1 MDRQEEQLTIWSELY
16 PYFKLK
22 EPVILLEMFAGI
34 GAQRKA
40 LSILNVKIDETNS
53 KICEWAY
60 NSYCGYNA
68 IHIKD
73 KADYSVGKTKEEL
86 VERIKGTSINYNEP
100 LTIEQLYKKPLDWLR
115 NAYNNC
121 EATHNLINIMD
132 VKGSDLGELPKEQTS
147 ILTYSFPCQD
157 LSLAG
162 KRAGMET
169 SQAEGGTRSGLLWE
183 IERILLERFSLKLNM
198 PTILIMEN
206 VPEVVGKGNINHF
219 KKWEQRLREF
229 GYSNYVEILNGK
241 NYGIPQN
248 RKRCFM
254 ISILGEYAYDFPCK
268 IPLKYKLKDLLENNV
283 DEKYY
288 LSQKMIDYISA
299 TGTKDFSVNNSKI
312 NCSIGRPLTTE
323 QSKRAGTTNY
333 IGDDLP
339 QDFDLREIVPLKRGY
354 NIEVKEDNPNEED
367 EVDLIGNYSKSD
379 YAQTPIVGKNGIA
392 PTFTENHG
400 QVIAIAIKNATE
412 QGYLLAEDGDGVDI
426 STRMETHRGT
436 VQKGSCQTLTTQGG
450 ENVGV
455 VVKDEKNKRK

>member
-1 MDRQEEQLTIWSELY
+1 MEMVEQLSLWGEMY
-16 PYFKLK
+16 PYFKIK
-22 EPVILLEMFAGI
+22 QPVILLEMFAGI
-34 GAQRKA
+34 GAQHKA
-40 LSILNVKIDETNS
+40 LSILGVKIDKEKS

-73 KADYSVGKTKEEL
+73 KTDYSLGKTKEEL
-86 VERIKGTSINYNEP
+86 IERIKGTSVNYNEP
-100 LTIEQLYKKPLDWLR
+100 LTMDQLNKKPIEWLR

-121 EATHNLINIMD
+121 VATHNLVNIMD
-132 VKGSDLGELPKEQTS
+132 VKGHDLGELPSNQTS

-162 KRAGMET
+162 KRQGMAT
-169 SQAEGGTRSGLLWE
+169 SQADGGTRSGLLWE
-183 IERILLERFSLKLNM
+183 IERIIREREREHSTL
-198 PTILIMEN
+198 PTILLMEN
-206 VPEVVGKGNINHF
+206 VPEVVGKNNIEHF
-219 KKWEQRLREF
+219 KKWEEQLRKF
-229 GYSNYVEILNGK
+229 GYSNYVETLNGK
-241 NYGIPQN
+241 NYGLPQN
-248 RKRCFM
+248 RKRTFM

-268 IPLKYKLKDLLENNV
+268 IPLKYRLKDLLEKQV

-333 IGDDLP
+333 ICDDLP
-339 QDFDLREIVPLKRGY
+339 NDFDLR
-354 NIEVKEDNPNEED
+354 
-367 EVDLIGNYSKSD
+367 
-379 YAQTPIVGKNGIA
+379 T
-392 PTFTENHG
+392 
-400 QVIAIAIKNATE
+400 IAIKNATE
-412 QGYLLAEDGDGVDI
+412 QGYLLAEDGDGIDI

-455 VVKDEKNKRK
+455 VVEDDKDN